1 MGSRNSDDARYR
13 NVVEDMTSTAETWDM
28 VHCARAWGQYPPESI
43 VRSVCRAFP
52 DQAARQHVETLDL
65 GCGAGAI
72 AWFLAREGFMV
83 SAMDWSAAAVDR
95 TAKRVDEETVR
106 GFDGRIGDFTQEI
119 PWLDEAFHLVVD
131 CMATT
136 MMPINGQRSAL
147 KEVYRVLKPGG
158 LYVAT
163 SLAAGTDLA
172 ALDELARTSHL
183 LTIQELHH
191 NLGAFEPP
199 TVEITVRTIGIE
211 DCCDIATWAIEARK
225 P

>member
-1 MGSRNSDDARYR
+1 
-13 NVVEDMTSTAETWDM
+13 MTSTAEDWDT
-28 VHCARAWGQYPPESI
+28 VHRARTWGQYPPESI

-52 DQAARQHVETLDL
+52 DQVARLHVEALDL

-83 SAMDWSAAAVDR
+83 SALDWSDTAIQR
-95 TAKRVDEETVR
+95 TTKRVSQETVC
-106 GFDGRIGDFTQEI
+106 GFDGRVGDFTQKI
-119 PWLDEAFHLVVD
+119 PWPDASFDLVVD

-136 MMPINGQRSAL
+136 MMPLDGQRSAL
-147 KEVYRVLKPGG
+147 TEVYRVLKPGG

-183 LTIQELHH
+183 LTIQELHS
-191 NLGAFEPP
+191 NLEAFEPP
-199 TVEITVRTIGIE
+199 TVEITVRTSGIE
-211 DCCDIATWAIEARK
+211 DCLDIATWAIEARK